1 MQRAILKIS
10 ISFETQRMVLHR
22 FESPENTNQ
31 NRDRHPCGC
40 EIGGTLSIR
49 QEPVAVL
56 KPPLVPEVG
65 VEQPQFSPVK
75 TASDENGG
83 HPGGHF
89 DAISETV
96 ARLKEQVITDLNRAI
111 ATMHVWESIEYS
123 SSAAAI
129 VTKLRGIVSRM
140 EKTRD

>member
-1 MQRAILKIS
+1 
-10 ISFETQRMVLHR
+10 MVLHR

-89 DAISETV
+89 RPDFHLEEIIARWDSLPEAVRSAVHSLTQQADA
-96 ARLKEQVITDLNRAI
+96 
-111 ATMHVWESIEYS
+111 
-123 SSAAAI
+123 
-129 VTKLRGIVSRM
+129 VSPSP
-140 EKTRD
+140 